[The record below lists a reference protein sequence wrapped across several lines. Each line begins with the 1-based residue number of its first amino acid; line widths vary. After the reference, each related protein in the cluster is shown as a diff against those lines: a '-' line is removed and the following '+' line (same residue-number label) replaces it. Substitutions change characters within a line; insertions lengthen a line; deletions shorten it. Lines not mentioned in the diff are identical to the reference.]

1 MHILTAGHYTYTSDN
16 RYEARYEENT
26 DTWVLLIH
34 SVQLRDGGLFEC
46 QLSSMPVI
54 SYFVQLTVLEPTV
67 EILGDDDLYVQ
78 SGSSLN
84 LTCIIANLPSDSEVI
99 RWVHQDQVLTYKSV
113 MGGSGVSIFTAKGE
127 ISSSSLIIH
136 QLGTTDGGTY
146 ACVPGDLQAA
156 TVQVHVL
163 KGNQRKL
170 LYTQICNEN
179 QNRL

>member
-34 SVQLRDGGLFEC
+34 SVMLRDAGLFEC

-136 QLGTTDGGTY
+136 RLGKTDGGTY